1 MISQKMIKVNEDLL
15 IRLIKQ
21 NLSDDLLPSERKP
34 GHHPMFGFCGI
45 SSIIFWLCTGKQYKL
60 MTGTVHGLLH
70 TWVEDGDRIIDITVE
85 QFEFF
90 EENVSY
96 ENKQD
101 YHTKY
106 ELNLKSPRIKKL
118 LSRVT
123 NAYKKLNHT
132 NKIGYK

>member
-1 MISQKMIKVNEDLL
+1 MFDINAILA
-15 IRLIKQ
+15 
-21 NLSDDLLPSERKP
+21 LLPHRYP
-34 GHHPMFGFCGI
+34 FV
-45 SSIIFWLCTGKQYKL
+45 L
-60 MTGTVHGLLH
+60 V
-70 TWVEDGDRIIDITVE
+70 DRIIDITVE
-85 QFEFF
+85 QFESF
-90 EENVSY
+90 EENISY

-123 NAYKKLNHT
+123 SAYKKINHT